1 MTTNGFIGK
10 CFMLPVIKM
19 CLIYGKSDLIE
30 NHVFRIIA
38 DIL

>member
-1 MTTNGFIGK
+1 
-10 CFMLPVIKM
+10 MLPVIKI

-38 DIL
+38 DVF